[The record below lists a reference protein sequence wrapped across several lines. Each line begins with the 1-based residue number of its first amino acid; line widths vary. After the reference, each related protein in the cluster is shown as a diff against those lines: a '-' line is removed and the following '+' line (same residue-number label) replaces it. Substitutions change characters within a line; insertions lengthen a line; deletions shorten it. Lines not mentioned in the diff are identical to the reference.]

1 MDIYGSIAIIFG
13 TNVTEKVGNQNTVH
27 FPTSPN

>member
-1 MDIYGSIAIIFG
+1 MHGSITIIFG
-13 TNVTEKVGNQNTVH
+13 TDVTEEVGNQNTVH